1 MTELADVVTE
11 VFHREWARLVATLIG
26 SSADWDL
33 AQECAQEA
41 FTQAWRTWPRDGV
54 PDRPGAWLLTTARRR
69 MLDRRRRDRV
79 GETKL
84 AEVAAAGD
92 TAPDPASDGSD
103 DDVPDDRLRL
113 IYTCCHPALAFEA
126 QIALA
131 LRTLTG
137 LTTAEIAQAFG
148 VAEQT
153 MGKRLVRAQSKIR
166 DAGIPYRVPPAHLL
180 PERTTAVLG
189 VVYLLFNEGYVAT
202 AGPEL
207 RRPALAGEALRLAA
221 LVVDLMPDDPEARGL
236 HALLLFHQARAE
248 ARTDPAGALVPLD
261 EQDRS
266 RWDHVLIDRGLDEL
280 HHARPRAQLGP
291 FQLQAMIAACH
302 VTVARAEDTD
312 TAQVLA
318 LYDALLARAPSPT
331 VELNRA
337 VALARHAGPEAG
349 LAVLDDLA
357 RRGGVTARGH
367 LLPAVRADLLR
378 RAGHLADAA
387 RAYRAAAEQATNDVE
402 RAYLERRADELG

>member
-1 MTELADVVTE
+1 MNELADVVTE

-26 SSADWDL
+26 SSGDWDL

-69 MLDRRRRDRV
+69 MLDRLRRDRV

-84 AEVAAAGD
+84 AEIAALGTDATD
-92 TAPDPASDGSD
+92 PPPDEST

-137 LTTAEIAQAFG
+137 LTTAEIAVAFG
-148 VAEQT
+148 VTEQT

-180 PERTTAVLG
+180 PERTAAVLG

-202 AGPEL
+202 AGPDL
-207 RRPALAGEALRLAA
+207 GRPTLAGEALRLAA
-221 LVVDLMPDDPEARGL
+221 LVVELMPDDPEARGL
-236 HALLLFHQARAE
+236 HALVLFHQARAE

-261 EQDRS
+261 EQDRD
-266 RWDHVLIDRGLDEL
+266 RWDHTLIESGLREL
-280 HHARPRAQLGP
+280 EHARRRARLGP
-291 FQLQAMIAACH
+291 FQLQAVIAACH
-302 VTVARAEDTD
+302 VTAARAEDTD
-312 TAQVLA
+312 TGQVLA
-318 LYDALLARAPSPT
+318 LYDALLAAAPSPT

-349 LAVLDDLA
+349 LAALNDLEG
-357 RRGGVTARGH
+357 RGGVSARSH

-378 RAGHLADAA
+378 RAGQLPEAA
-387 RAYRAAAEQATNDVE
+387 RAYRAAAGRTTNEAE
-402 RAYLERRADELG
+402 RAYLERRLDELG

>member
-1 MTELADVVTE
+1 VNELADVVTD

-26 SSADWDL
+26 SAGDWDL

-69 MLDRRRRDRV
+69 MLDRLRRDRV
-79 GETKL
+79 GEAKL
-84 AEVAAAGD
+84 AEIAALGN
-92 TAPDPASDGSD
+92 DPADPIDVST

-126 QIALA
+126 QVALA

-148 VAEQT
+148 VAEET

-189 VVYLLFNEGYVAT
+189 VVYLLFNEGYLAT
-202 AGPEL
+202 HGPAL
-207 RRPALAGEALRLAA
+207 HRPALAGEALRLAA
-221 LVVDLMPDDPEARGL
+221 LVVELMPDDPEARGL

-261 EQDRS
+261 EQDRG
-266 RWDHVLIDRGLDEL
+266 RWDHTLIDQGLHQL
-280 HHARPRAQLGP
+280 QQARRRAQLGP

-302 VTVARAEDTD
+302 VTAARAEDTD

-337 VALARHAGPEAG
+337 VAVAKHAGPEAG
-349 LAVLDDLA
+349 LAALDDLE
-357 RRGGVTARGH
+357 RRGGVSARSH

-387 RAYRAAAEQATNDVE
+387 RAYRAATERATNDVE
-402 RAYLERRADELG
+402 RAYLERRMDELD

>member
-1 MTELADVVTE
+1 MNELADVVTE

-26 SSADWDL
+26 SSGDWDL

-69 MLDRRRRDRV
+69 MLDRLRRDRV
-79 GETKL
+79 GQTKL
-84 AEVAAAGD
+84 AEVAALED
-92 TAPDPASDGSD
+92 DHTDPIDVST

-126 QIALA
+126 QVALA

-137 LTTAEIAQAFG
+137 LTTAEIAQSFG

-180 PERTTAVLG
+180 PERTAAVLG
-189 VVYLLFNEGYVAT
+189 VVYLLFNEGYLAT
-202 AGPEL
+202 HGSAL
-207 RRPALAGEALRLAA
+207 HRPALAGEALRLAA
-221 LVVDLMPDDPEARGL
+221 LVVELMPDDPEARGL
-236 HALLLFHQARAE
+236 HALLLFHEARAE
-248 ARTDPAGALVPLD
+248 ARIDPAGALVPLD

-266 RWDHVLIDRGLDEL
+266 RWDHTLIDQGLHQL
-280 HHARPRAQLGP
+280 QQARRRAQLGP

-302 VTVARAEDTD
+302 VTAARAEDTD

-337 VALARHAGPEAG
+337 VAVARHAGPEAG
-349 LAVLDDLA
+349 LALLDDLE
-357 RRGGVTARGH
+357 RRGGVSARSH

-387 RAYRAAAEQATNDVE
+387 RAYRAATDRVSNDVE
-402 RAYLERRADELG
+402 RAYLERRMDELD

>member
-1 MTELADVVTE
+1 VNELADVVTE

-26 SSADWDL
+26 SAGDWDL

-69 MLDRRRRDRV
+69 MLDRLRRDRV

-84 AEVAAAGD
+84 AEIAALGDAAAD
-92 TAPDPASDGSD
+92 AAPDEST

-126 QIALA
+126 QVALA

-180 PERTTAVLG
+180 PERTAAVLG

-202 AGPEL
+202 SGPEL
-207 RRPALAGEALRLAA
+207 HRPALAGEALRLAA
-221 LVVDLMPDDPEARGL
+221 LVVELMPDDPEARGL

-261 EQDRS
+261 EQDRG
-266 RWDHVLIDRGLDEL
+266 RWDHTLIDQGLQQL
-280 HHARPRAQLGP
+280 QHARRRAQLGP

-302 VTVARAEDTD
+302 VTAARAEDTD
-312 TAQVLA
+312 TAQVVA

-337 VALARHAGPEAG
+337 VAVARHAGPEAG
-349 LAVLDDLA
+349 LAALDDLE
-357 RRGGVTARGH
+357 RRSGVVARGH

-402 RAYLERRADELG
+402 RAYLERRTDELD

>member
-1 MTELADVVTE
+1 VNELADVVTE

-26 SSADWDL
+26 SSGDWDL

-69 MLDRRRRDRV
+69 MLDRLRRDRV

-84 AEVAAAGD
+84 AEIAALGGD
-92 TAPDPASDGSD
+92 ATDSAPDQST

-113 IYTCCHPALAFEA
+113 IYTCCHPALAVEA
-126 QIALA
+126 QVALA

-180 PERTTAVLG
+180 PERTAAVLG

-202 AGPEL
+202 AGPDL
-207 RRPALAGEALRLAA
+207 QRPTLAGEALRLAA
-221 LVVDLMPDDPEARGL
+221 LVVELMPDDPEARGL
-236 HALLLFHQARAE
+236 HALVLFHQARAE

-261 EQDRS
+261 EQDRD
-266 RWDHVLIDRGLDEL
+266 RWDHTLIERGLREL
-280 HHARPRAQLGP
+280 QHARRRARLGP

-302 VTVARAEDTD
+302 VTAARAEDTD
-312 TAQVLA
+312 TGQVLA
-318 LYDALLARAPSPT
+318 LYDALLAAAPSPT
-331 VELNRA
+331 VELNRT

-349 LAVLDDLA
+349 LSALDDLE
-357 RRGGVTARGH
+357 RRGGVAARAH

-378 RAGHLADAA
+378 RAGHLPEAA
-387 RAYRAAAEQATNDVE
+387 RAYRTAIERTTNEAE
-402 RAYLERRADELG
+402 RAYLERRLDELD

>member
-1 MTELADVVTE
+1 MNELADVVTE

-26 SSADWDL
+26 SSGDWDL

-69 MLDRRRRDRV
+69 MLDRLRRDRV
-79 GETKL
+79 GQTKL
-84 AEVAAAGD
+84 AEVAALED
-92 TAPDPASDGSD
+92 DHTDPIDVST

-126 QIALA
+126 QVALA

-180 PERTTAVLG
+180 PERTAAVLG
-189 VVYLLFNEGYVAT
+189 VVYLLFNEGYLAT
-202 AGPEL
+202 HGSAL
-207 RRPALAGEALRLAA
+207 HRPALAGEALRLAA
-221 LVVDLMPDDPEARGL
+221 LVVELMPDDPEARGL
-236 HALLLFHQARAE
+236 HALLLFHEARAE
-248 ARTDPAGALVPLD
+248 ARIDPAGALVPLD

-266 RWDHVLIDRGLDEL
+266 RWDHTLIDQGLHQL
-280 HHARPRAQLGP
+280 QQARRRAQLGP

-302 VTVARAEDTD
+302 VTAARAEDTD

-337 VALARHAGPEAG
+337 VAVARHAGPEAG
-349 LAVLDDLA
+349 LALLDDLE
-357 RRGGVTARGH
+357 RRGGVSARSH

-387 RAYRAAAEQATNDVE
+387 RAYRAATDRVSNDVE
-402 RAYLERRADELG
+402 RAYLERRMDELD

>member
-1 MTELADVVTE
+1 VNELADVVTE

-26 SSADWDL
+26 SAGDWDL

-41 FTQAWRTWPRDGV
+41 FAQAWRTWPRDGV

-69 MLDRRRRDRV
+69 MLDRLRRDRV
-79 GETKL
+79 GEAKL
-84 AEVAAAGD
+84 AEIAALGD
-92 TAPDPASDGSD
+92 DETGPGSD
-103 DDVPDDRLRL
+103 DRDDAVPDDRLRL

-180 PERTTAVLG
+180 PERTAAVLG
-189 VVYLLFNEGYVAT
+189 VVYLLANEGYIAT
-202 AGPEL
+202 HGPEL
-207 RRPALAGEALRLAA
+207 HRSGLAAEALRLAA
-221 LVVDLMPDDPEARGL
+221 LVVELMPDDPEARGL

-248 ARTDPAGALVPLD
+248 ARVDPAGALVPLD

-266 RWDHVLIDRGLDEL
+266 RWDHTLIDQGLAQL
-280 HHARPRAQLGP
+280 QHARRRAQLGP

-302 VTVARAEDTD
+302 VTAARPEDTD

-318 LYDALLARAPSPT
+318 LYDALLARTPSPT

-349 LAVLDDLA
+349 LAALDDLD
-357 RRGGVTARGH
+357 RRGGVSARSH

-378 RAGHLADAA
+378 RAGDLPAAA
-387 RAYRAAAEQATNDVE
+387 RAYRAAVERTTNEAE
-402 RAYLERRADELG
+402 RAYLERRVDELG

>member
-1 MTELADVVTE
+1 MNGLADVVTE

-26 SSADWDL
+26 SSGDWDL

-69 MLDRRRRDRV
+69 MLDRLRRERV
-79 GETKL
+79 GEAKVAEL
-84 AEVAAAGD
+84 AALGD
-92 TAPDPASDGSD
+92 DPGEADGSA

-126 QIALA
+126 QVALA

-137 LTTAEIAQAFG
+137 LTTAEIAEAFG

-180 PERTTAVLG
+180 PERTAAVLG

-202 AGPEL
+202 RGPEL
-207 RRPALAGEALRLAA
+207 HRPALAGEALRLAA
-221 LVVDLMPDDPEARGL
+221 LVVELMPDDPEARGL
-236 HALLLFHQARAE
+236 HALMLFHQARAE
-248 ARTDPAGALVPLD
+248 ARTDNAGALVPLD

-266 RWDHVLIDRGLDEL
+266 RWNHALIDRGLQQL
-280 HHARPRAQLGP
+280 HQARRREQLGP

-302 VTVARAEDTD
+302 VTAARAEDTD
-312 TAQVLA
+312 TARVLA
-318 LYDALLARAPSPT
+318 LYDALLALAPSPT

-337 VALARHAGPEAG
+337 VAVARHAGPDAG
-349 LAVLDDLA
+349 LALLDDLE
-357 RRGGVTARGH
+357 RRGGVSARGH

-378 RAGHLADAA
+378 RAGDRTAA
-387 RAYRAAAEQATNDVE
+387 AQAYRVATERATNDVE
-402 RAYLERRADELG
+402 RAYLRRRMDELG

>member
-1 MTELADVVTE
+1 VNELADVVTE

-26 SSADWDL
+26 SSGDWDL

-69 MLDRRRRDRV
+69 MLDRLRRDRV
-79 GETKL
+79 GQTKL
-84 AEVAAAGD
+84 AEVAALED
-92 TAPDPASDGSD
+92 DHTDPIDVST

-126 QIALA
+126 QVALA

-180 PERTTAVLG
+180 PERTAAVLG
-189 VVYLLFNEGYVAT
+189 VVYLLFNEGYLAT
-202 AGPEL
+202 HGSAL
-207 RRPALAGEALRLAA
+207 HRPALAGEALRLAA
-221 LVVDLMPDDPEARGL
+221 LVVELMPDDPEARGL
-236 HALLLFHQARAE
+236 HALLLFHEARAE
-248 ARTDPAGALVPLD
+248 ARIDPAGALVPLD

-266 RWDHVLIDRGLDEL
+266 RWDHTLIDQGLHQL
-280 HHARPRAQLGP
+280 QQARRRAQLGP

-302 VTVARAEDTD
+302 VTAARAEDTD

-337 VALARHAGPEAG
+337 VAVARHAGPEAG
-349 LAVLDDLA
+349 LALLDDLE
-357 RRGGVTARGH
+357 RRGGVSARSH

-387 RAYRAAAEQATNDVE
+387 RAYRAATDRVSNDVE
-402 RAYLERRADELG
+402 RAYLERRMDELD